1 MQTLSHSRSA
11 ILGSALWRSG
21 WSGFVGGSWRGHR
34 GSSRSR
40 RVGLASAPGAWLR
53 LLLSR
58 MTLIHSVLGHSK
70 NESLGFVDLLP
81 SSSLPL
87 LIELCVFVVRRPLCG
102 LRWDRSGRGAW
113 RQRQLLRRLRGLRI
127 GLKFSVFPNF
137 LFKNS
142 HSLVPDE
149 VEERNF
155 SAEPVV
161 RGILVSGSFGRS
173 HKLGI

>member
-1 MQTLSHSRSA
+1 MQTLSHNRSA

-21 WSGFVGGSWRGHR
+21 WSGFVDGPWRGHR

-40 RVGLASAPGAWLR
+40 RVGLASAPGAWFR
-53 LLLSR
+53 LLLGR

-70 NESLGFVDLLP
+70 NGSLGFVDLLP

-87 LIELCVFVVRRPLCG
+87 LIELCVFVVWRPLCG

-127 GLKFSVFPNF
+127 GLKFSVFSQIF
-137 LFKNS
+137 VQKLS
-142 HSLVPDE
+142 
-149 VEERNF
+149 F
-155 SAEPVV
+155 S
-161 RGILVSGSFGRS
+161 RT
-173 HKLGI
+173 